1 MRKQIFTLFLF
12 LGTLTIFSQTDSVN
26 SLPCANRRFAILA
39 HVFLN
44 QNLDTGITKAQI
56 ETFVDDLNNAWE
68 PICMSFY
75 LCEMRVHG
83 NYNFSIW
90 DDDRNKDEAIAIYGE
105 TNVINVYMM
114 DSMGFPPAGGYAS
127 LAGISSTDDPFVAIK
142 KTLGSGVW
150 IHEFGHYFGLEHTHE
165 TRHGLE
171 LVNGS
176 NCSTAGDKI
185 CDTPAD
191 PFPNGSVQSKC
202 KFVSS
207 AIDANG
213 NKYLPLVENYMSYW
227 DCACRFT
234 RGQYLK
240 MFSTYSSNPKAH
252 W

>member
-1 MRKQIFTLFLF
+1 MRRHIFTLLFFSIFLNC
-12 LGTLTIFSQTDSVN
+12 FSQTDSVN

-56 ETFVDDLNNAWE
+56 ESFVSKLNTAWE
-68 PICMSFY
+68 PICISFY

-90 DDDRNKDEAIAIYGE
+90 DDDRNKQEAIAIYGE
-105 TNVINVYMM
+105 KSVINVYMM
-114 DSMGFPPAGGYAS
+114 DSMGVPPAGGYAT
-127 LAGISSTDDPFVAIK
+127 LAGISSTSDPFVAIK
-142 KTLGSGVW
+142 KSLGAGVW

-165 TRHGLE
+165 TSHGAE
-171 LVNGS
+171 LVDGS
-176 NCSTAGDKI
+176 NCTTAGDGI

-191 PFPNGSVQSKC
+191 PFPNGSSANC
-202 KFVSS
+202 KFVSA

-213 NKYLPLVENYMSYW
+213 DKYLPLVENYMSYW

-240 MFSTYSSNPKAH
+240 MYNTYSSAPKAH